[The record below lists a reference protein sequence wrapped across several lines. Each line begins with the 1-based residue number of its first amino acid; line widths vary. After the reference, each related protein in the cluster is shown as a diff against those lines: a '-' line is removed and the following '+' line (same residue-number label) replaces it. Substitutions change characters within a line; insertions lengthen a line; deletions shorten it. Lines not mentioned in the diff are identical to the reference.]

1 MSKFLDAIE
10 TVRTWVIGDRRSEA
24 ERRTRKSKR
33 KSTKRKA
40 DRRKRGNQS
49 G

>member
-10 TVRTWVIGDRRSEA
+10 TVRTWVIGDRRSEV

-33 KSTKRKA
+33 KTTKRKA
-40 DRRKRGNQS
+40 DRRKKS
-49 G
+49 E

>member
-10 TVRTWVIGDRRSEA
+10 TVHTWIVGDRRSEV
-24 ERRTRKSKR
+24 ERRTKKSKR

-40 DRRKRGNQS
+40 DRRKRGN
-49 G
+49 

>member
-10 TVRTWVIGDRRSEA
+10 TVRTWVIGDRRSEV

-40 DRRKRGNQS
+40 DRRKKS
-49 G
+49 E

>member
-10 TVRTWVIGDRRSEA
+10 TVRTWIIGDRRSEV

-33 KSTKRKA
+33 KTTKRKA
-40 DRRKRGNQS
+40 DRRKKS
-49 G
+49 E